1 MNATTTA
8 LRIWIAVDALDRS
21 ADVLGAAM
29 RLAAGRAVEL
39 AGLFVEDADLLRLA
53 GWPSAT
59 ETRLFEASLRQVG
72 GAELEAALRA
82 QALALQRRVDA
93 LARDIGV
100 PWSFRTAR
108 GRVVQQALHLAG
120 SGDWIVLAS
129 AATGL
134 RLRQA
139 APRARGRWSGCC
151 PTTRRA
157 CRGCLRRRRATT
169 RRAAPS
175 AAPSA
180 AWCCRP
186 MRRAPRSCAPCRRP
200 RRGRCGS
207 LRGRTDRARSLRPA
221 VPGDLVLMTRDSGAA
236 DPQRLGRL
244 LRRGVGPLALV

>member
-21 ADVLGAAM
+21 AAVLGAVT
-29 RLAAGRAVEL
+29 RLASGRAVEL

-53 GWPSAT
+53 GWPTAT
-59 ETRLFEASLRQVG
+59 ETRLFEASMRPMG

-82 QALALQRRVDA
+82 QALALQRRLDA

-139 APRARGRWSGCC
+139 APRARPVVWLLPDDEAGLSRLLAAAARYDPQGSAE
-151 PTTRRA
+151 RRA
-157 CRGCLRRRRATT
+157 ERRVVLPADAT
-169 RRAAPS
+169 RAAQLRAVPQ
-175 AAPSA
+175 AATGAVRFASEAELIARA
-180 AWCCRP
+180 A
-186 MRRAPRSCAPCRRP
+186 
-200 RRGRCGS
+200 CG
-207 LRGRTDRARSLRPA
+207 PA

>member
-1 MNATTTA
+1 MNAMGSA

-21 ADVLGAAM
+21 ADVLGAAV
-29 RLAAGRAVEL
+29 RLASGRAVEL

-59 ETRLFEASLRQVG
+59 ETRLFEASLRPVG

-82 QALALQRRVDA
+82 QALALERRLDA

-120 SGDWIVLAS
+120 SDDWIVLAS

-139 APRARGRWSGCC
+139 GPRARPVVWLLPEDEEGLSRLLLAAQRYDPQGNAE
-151 PTTRRA
+151 RRVVLPA
-157 CRGCLRRRRATT
+157 DAG
-169 RRAAPS
+169 RAARLR
-175 AAPSA
+175 AAQQA
-180 AWCCRP
+180 T
-186 MRRAPRSCAPCRRP
+186 RAPARFASEAELAARAA
-200 RRGRCGS
+200 CG
-207 LRGRTDRARSLRPA
+207 PP
-221 VPGDLVLMTRDSGAA
+221 VPGDLVLMTRAWGAA

>member
-1 MNATTTA
+1 MNATGTA

-29 RLAAGRAVEL
+29 RLAAGHAVEF
-39 AGLFVEDADLLRLA
+39 AGLFVEDTDLLRLA

-59 ETRLFEASLRQVG
+59 ETPLLEASLRQVG
-72 GAELEAALRA
+72 GAELQAALRA
-82 QALALQRRVDA
+82 QALALQRRLDA

-108 GRVVQQALHLAG
+108 GRVEQQALHLAG
-120 SGDWIVLAS
+120 SGDWIVLAG

-139 APRARGRWSGCC
+139 ASPMRAVVWLLPDDEQGLSRLLAAAARFDPHGSAERRVVLPADAARAAQLRSAQPAGSA
-151 PTTRRA
+151 PVRYASEAELTTRAA
-157 CRGCLRRRRATT
+157 CGPTIH
-169 RRAAPS
+169 
-175 AAPSA
+175 
-180 AWCCRP
+180 
-186 MRRAPRSCAPCRRP
+186 
-200 RRGRCGS
+200 
-207 LRGRTDRARSLRPA
+207 
-221 VPGDLVLMTRDSGAA
+221 GDLVLMTRDTGSA

>member
-1 MNATTTA
+1 MNATTAA

-82 QALALQRRVDA
+82 QALALQRRLDA

-134 RLRQA
+134 RLRLA
-139 APRARGRWSGCC
+139 APRTRPVVWLLPDDEAGLSRLLAAAVRYDPQGSAERRVVLPADAAR
-151 PTTRRA
+151 A
-157 CRGCLRRRRATT
+157 AQL
-169 RRAAPS
+169 RAAPQ
-175 AAPSA
+175 AATGAVRFASEAELIARA
-180 AWCCRP
+180 A
-186 MRRAPRSCAPCRRP
+186 
-200 RRGRCGS
+200 CG
-207 LRGRTDRARSLRPA
+207 PA
-221 VPGDLVLMTRDSGAA
+221 APGDLVLMTRDSGAA

>member
-59 ETRLFEASLRQVG
+59 ETRLFETSLRQVG

-82 QALALQRRVDA
+82 QALALQRRLDA

-139 APRARGRWSGCC
+139 APRARPVVWLLPDDEKDLSQLLAAAARYDPQGSAE
-151 PTTRRA
+151 RRLVLPA
-157 CRGCLRRRRATT
+157 DAARAVQL
-169 RRAAPS
+169 RAAPQ
-175 AAPSA
+175 AATGAVRFASEAELA
-180 AWCCRP
+180 A
-186 MRRAPRSCAPCRRP
+186 RAA
-200 RRGRCGS
+200 CG
-207 LRGRTDRARSLRPA
+207 PA
-221 VPGDLVLMTRDSGAA
+221 TPGDLVLMTRDSGAA
-236 DPQRLGRL
+236 DPQRLARL